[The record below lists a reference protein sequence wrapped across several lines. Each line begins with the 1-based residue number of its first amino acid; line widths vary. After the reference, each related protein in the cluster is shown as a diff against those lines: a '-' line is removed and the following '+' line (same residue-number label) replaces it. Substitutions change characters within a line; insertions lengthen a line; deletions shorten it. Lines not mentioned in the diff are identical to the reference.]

1 MILIY
6 DRISVV
12 MSFEPNSSSCDLIEL
27 SSDSDSAAEE
37 SPFNFDLL
45 LSLAFSFSQSTGLDF
60 YGLIM
65 SWS

>member
-12 MSFEPNSSSCDLIEL
+12 MSLEPNSSSGDLIEL